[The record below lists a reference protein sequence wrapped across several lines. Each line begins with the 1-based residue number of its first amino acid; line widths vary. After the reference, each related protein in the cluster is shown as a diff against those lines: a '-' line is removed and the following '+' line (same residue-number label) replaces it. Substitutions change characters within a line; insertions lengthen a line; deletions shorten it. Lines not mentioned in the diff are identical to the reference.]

1 MALRKF
7 LDGVEHHFHEGGRFQ
22 NWYALYEA
30 VDTIFYSPSHVTRS
44 TAHVRDGVDL
54 KRIIITVWFA
64 TFPAMFY
71 GMWNLG
77 FQATDVMPAGYAV
90 EGWRGW
96 LIETFAGYDNTS
108 LWHCF
113 WYGAVF
119 FLPIY
124 AVTFVVG
131 GCCSR

>member
-7 LDGVEHHFHEGGRFQ
+7 LDGIEHHFHEGGRFQ

-30 VDTIFYSPSHVTRS
+30 ADTIFYSPNHVTRS

-54 KRIIITVWFA
+54 KRIMITVWFA

-96 LIETFAGYDNTS
+96 LIETFGGYDNTS

-119 FLPIY
+119 FLPI
-124 AVTFVVG
+124 T
-131 GCCSR
+131 R